1 MRHLKMI
8 LFPALLCC
16 LSFAQQQPETP
27 PQQPAET
34 PEQAKLPAE
43 TPKLLPGFDI
53 NAIDKSVEPCQD
65 FYQYACGTWL
75 KDNPVPADKASYG
88 RFTELFDRNRE
99 ILHQILEKYSN
110 PANQKTPV
118 EQKIGDYYAACMDTR
133 AINDKGLAPIQPELD
148 RINAMKTKADLPAE
162 LAHLH
167 SIGVDALFGFDSE
180 QDFKNSNMMIAGT
193 YQAGQ
198 GLPERDYYFKTD
210 DKSLEQRNQYVYHIR
225 KMLELL
231 GDKPETAATEAA
243 TVMAIETNLAAH
255 SLTRADAR
263 DPQNIYHFKSVA
275 ELQQMDPSFDW
286 KKYLADR
293 DVNIK
298 DLNVAM
304 PGFVEG
310 MQKALDNYSLDDWK
324 TYLRWQLVHSQAMFL
339 PEAFDK
345 ENFHFYGTV
354 LRGTKEQEVRWKR
367 CVSST
372 DGDLG
377 EALGQKYVE
386 ETFGAQGKARTLK
399 MIKALEVAL
408 KEDITNL
415 DWMSDTTKKQAL
427 IKLDAIANKIGYPE
441 KWRDY
446 SKLNIVRGDA
456 LGNSLRANAFEE
468 HRQLAKIGK
477 PVDKLEWQMTPPTVN
492 AYYDPQMN
500 NINFPAGILQPPFYD
515 NKMDDAVNF
524 GGIGAVIGH
533 ELTHGF
539 DNQGSQFDAEGN
551 FKNWWTPEDHKEFT
565 KRTDCIVNE
574 YNDFIAYK
582 DPNNPKNDIH
592 TNGKLTLGENT
603 ADNGGLRIAIMALEN
618 TLAGQSHK
626 EVDGYTPEQRA
637 FLSWGQIWCTNYR
650 PDAARTQALS
660 NEHSIAPQRVNGV
673 VSNMP
678 EFEKAFSCKRGDPM
692 VRENACHVW

>member
-1 MRHLKMI
+1 MRHLKLI

-75 KDNPVPADKASYG
+75 KDNPVPADKASFG

-118 EQKIGDYYAACMDTR
+118 EQKIGDYYAACMDTK